1 MLIVLQSTVD
11 AAIAKFVTDVL
22 STLPRLFAAGTFVIL
37 AGGAVFITTRLL
49 RRLLERTMPGE
60 SPVYRQFVITIV
72 AMILWFGVLLS
83 TLAIVGLSGIATAF
97 GTATGFLALGV
108 AYALSG
114 MIADAV
120 AGVYLLRDPDF
131 QQGDV
136 VVVESITGEIRSI
149 ELRKTRLG
157 VDGDIVVMANGAIE
171 SEWRKV
177 GQAE

>member
-11 AAIAKFVTDVL
+11 AAFAQFVTDVL
-22 STLPRLFAAGTFVIL
+22 AALPRLLAAGTFVLL
-37 AGGAVFITTRLL
+37 AGSVVYISTRVLRLVLL
-49 RRLLERTMPGE
+49 RTIPGE
-60 SPVYRQFVITIV
+60 SPVYRQFVVTIV
-72 AMILWFGVLLS
+72 AMFLWFGVLLS
-83 TLAIVGLSGIATAF
+83 TLAIVGLPGIATAF

-131 QQGDV
+131 QPGDV
-136 VVVESITGEIRSI
+136 VVVDSITGEIRSI

-157 VDGDIVVMANGAIE
+157 VDGDLVVMANGAIE
-171 SEWRKV
+171 PEWRKV